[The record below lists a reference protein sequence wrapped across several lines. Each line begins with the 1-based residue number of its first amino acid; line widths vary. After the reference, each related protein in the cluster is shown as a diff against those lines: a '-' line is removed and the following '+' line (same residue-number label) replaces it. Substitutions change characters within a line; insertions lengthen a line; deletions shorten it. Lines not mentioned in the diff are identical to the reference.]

1 MKDCED
7 KVLDDLINK
16 LLIYNPDDRISW
28 DEYFNHPFFNKKIDE
43 DLINK
48 MDNLKINDE
57 KKHQIIKL
65 YDYTLEKMM
74 DICNKILF
82 YTPRNII
89 TIDECLKN
97 KDEPFY
103 ILGILGKYLE
113 QIGIS
118 VLIDKEEIQK
128 RNPDLSDYHKTIFQ
142 LICNGYIFKN

>member
-1 MKDCED
+1 M
-7 KVLDDLINK
+7 
-16 LLIYNPDDRISW
+16 IYNPDDRISW

-118 VLIDKEEIQK
+118 VLID
-128 RNPDLSDYHKTIFQ
+128 N
-142 LICNGYIFKN
+142 N